1 MPTQLAPQKQP
12 FKTPSLP
19 LRFPKPNKNLTPRQ
33 AYRLQWNRSVKGKG
47 SNVPLDLD
55 LEHDN
60 KGLKEEIRKL
70 GRNLTE
76 KAVARVCKSQFVKRQ
91 TVDNFDATI
100 HKIRRSGKHTVRS
113 YSKDF
118 LTI

>member
-1 MPTQLAPQKQP
+1 MEWQYTAHVVIHNK
-12 FKTPSLP
+12 KY
-19 LRFPKPNKNLTPRQ
+19 LRPRQ

-91 TVDNFDATI
+91 MVDNFDATI